1 MLFQFVAKGER
12 GHPTWIYTWVYR
24 VLNMHSD
31 CHTNEPG
38 SIVWQSEHTL
48 ICSDGTSSHCPPLR
62 FMHIGIP
69 RASTNRTSPIQSAPL
84 SRVLEPT
91 HCTSPLQCARVC
103 RGPPPTHTH
112 TSASPIYGA
121 PHTGV
126 NLPRG
131 PSYSVTATPPMTPR
145 EAIPPLTSFVASREH
160 SQLTWPGYRVP
171 NIHSRLFGMA
181 VRVHVWH
188 PLEPG

>member
-62 FMHIGIP
+62 EVHP
-69 RASTNRTSPIQSAPL
+69 CASCTYVFLAHPPTVLLP
-84 SRVLEPT
+84 SRVP
-91 HCTSPLQCARVC
+91 A
-103 RGPPPTHTH
+103 HTH
-112 TSASPIYGA
+112 TSKCFTHRGPLTQGSTYLGV
-121 PHTGV
+121 PHTAA
-126 NLPRG
+126 R
-131 PSYSVTATPPMTPR
+131 SS
-145 EAIPPLTSFVASREH
+145 EAVL
-160 SQLTWPGYRVP
+160 
-171 NIHSRLFGMA
+171 
-181 VRVHVWH
+181 
-188 PLEPG
+188 

>member
-69 RASTNRTSPIQSAPL
+69 SASTNRTSPIQSAPL
-84 SRVLEPT
+84 SRV
-91 HCTSPLQCARVC
+91 
-103 RGPPPTHTH
+103 PPPTHTH
-112 TSASPIYGA
+112 TSASHIYGA
-121 PHTGV
+121 PHTGA

-145 EAIPPLTSFVASREH
+145 EAIPPLTSFVAKGERGH
-160 SQLTWPGYRVP
+160 PTRTRTRVYRVP
-171 NIHSRLFGMA
+171 NMH
-181 VRVHVWH
+181 
-188 PLEPG
+188 

>member
-24 VLNMHSD
+24 VPNMHSD

-62 FMHIGIP
+62 EVHSC
-69 RASTNRTSPIQSAPL
+69 ASRTQVFLA
-84 SRVLEPT
+84 
-91 HCTSPLQCARVC
+91 H
-103 RGPPPTHTH
+103 PPTVLLP
-112 TSASPIYGA
+112 SRA

-126 NLPRG
+126 NLPGG
-131 PSYSVTATPPMTPR
+131 PTHSITGTPLMTSQR
-145 EAIPPLTSFVASREH
+145 AIPLLTA
-160 SQLTWPGYRVP
+160 
-171 NIHSRLFGMA
+171 
-181 VRVHVWH
+181 
-188 PLEPG
+188 